1 MEFKIISSLEYCLL
15 NWDEFEELIRNS
27 FRKIQYSL
35 NTYTKGYEL
44 DRKIWGK
51 ENFINNIKNGA
62 KLVLMYKKNELVGTA
77 TLTDE
82 IHMGKKSLCLTKF
95 AVKEIYRGNNY
106 GEKIIEFCTEVAK
119 NEQYEWMTLY
129 TSELL
134 NKLVRYYKNNGF
146 IEYRKIKVN
155 QFGIEYNRVFFEK
168 KVI

>member
-1 MEFKIISSLEYCLL
+1 MEFKIISLLEYSLL
-15 NWDEFEELIRNS
+15 NWDDFEELFRNS

-35 NTYTKGYEL
+35 EIYTKDYES

-62 KLVLMYKKNELVGTA
+62 KLVLMYRENELVGTA

-82 IHMGKKSLCLTKF
+82 IHKGEKSLCLTKF

-119 NEQYEWMTLY
+119 NEQYEWITLY

-134 NKLVRYYKNNGF
+134 DKLVRYYKKNKF
-146 IEYRKIKVN
+146 VEYKKIRVN
-155 QFGIEYNRVFFEK
+155 QFGIQYNRVFFEK
-168 KVI
+168 KVV

>member
-1 MEFKIISSLEYCLL
+1 MEFKIISLLEYSLL
-15 NWDEFEELIRNS
+15 NWDDFEELFRNS

-35 NTYTKGYEL
+35 EIYTKDYES

-62 KLVLMYKKNELVGTA
+62 KLVLMYRENELVGTA

-82 IHMGKKSLCLTKF
+82 IHKGEKSLCLTKF

-119 NEQYEWMTLY
+119 NEEYEWITLY

-134 NKLVRYYKNNGF
+134 DKLVRYYKKNEF
-146 IEYRKIKVN
+146 VEYKKIKVN
-155 QFGIEYNRVFFEK
+155 QFGIQYNRVFFEK
-168 KVI
+168 KVV